1 MRFSISRKLD
11 SQVSQEITLL
21 PQPSVADAAFEVVE
35 RKGLGHPDTIC
46 DALAE
51 EVSLGLSRHYLERF
65 GLILHHNVDK
75 VLLRGGA
82 ASAAF
87 GGGEVAEPIEIY
99 LAGRATH
106 HYRGVD
112 VPVETLA
119 IEASRAWL
127 KSHCHALDVDRHIS
141 IRSLIRPGSADLVD
155 LYVRQQKKGDELAND
170 TSCGIGFAPLTPL
183 ERLVLDTEKHL
194 NADVTHR
201 AQPAIGD
208 DIKVMGVR
216 QKGRFH
222 LTIACAMID
231 RFVPDLRTYL
241 EVKEQVAEEA
251 HAIAGALGEGAVGI
265 NVNAADDP
273 STGSVYLTVTG
284 TSAEAGDDGEAGRGN
299 RVNGLIT
306 PLRPNTM
313 ESVAGKNPVTH
324 VGKLYNLCAG
334 LAAEALVERVAGIKA
349 AQCILV
355 SEIGQPITQPAWVG
369 VQVALVDG
377 TPLLDVRPAIKEIVQ
392 AEISGIPNLRAD
404 LLEGRLALDR
414 WPLRAPPVAGP
425 PNAPHT

>member
-1 MRFSISRKLD
+1 MSPD
-11 SQVSQEITLL
+11 ITLL
-21 PQPSVADAAFEVVE
+21 SQPSVADATFEVVE

-51 EVSLGLSRHYLERF
+51 EVSLGLSRYYLERF

-87 GGGEVAEPIEIY
+87 GGGKVAEPIEIY

-112 VPVETLA
+112 VPVESLA
-119 IEASRAWL
+119 IDTSKVWL

-141 IRSLIRPGSADLVD
+141 IHSLIRPGSADLVD
-155 LYVRQQKKGDELAND
+155 LYVRQQTMGEELAND
-170 TSCGIGFAPLTPL
+170 TSCGIGFAPLTSL
-183 ERLVLDTEKHL
+183 ERLVLETEKRL
-194 NADVTHR
+194 NADALHR
-201 AQPAIGD
+201 AQPAIGE

-216 QKGRFH
+216 EKQRCH
-222 LTIACAMID
+222 LTIACAVID

-251 HAIAGALGEGAVGI
+251 HAIAGTLGDDPVGI
-265 NVNAADDP
+265 DVNTADDP

-349 AQCILV
+349 AQCIMV
-355 SEIGQPITQPAWVG
+355 SEIGRPITQPGWVG

-377 TPLLDVRPAIKEIVQ
+377 IPLLDVRPAIKEIVQ
-392 AEISGIPNLRAD
+392 AEISAIPNLRTD

-414 WPLRAPPVAGP
+414 WPLRVAPGTNQPTAFRKS
-425 PNAPHT
+425 

>member
-1 MRFSISRKLD
+1 MSPD
-11 SQVSQEITLL
+11 ITLL

-51 EVSLGLSRHYLERF
+51 EVSLGLSRYYLERF

-87 GGGEVAEPIEIY
+87 GGGKVAEPIEIY

-112 VPVETLA
+112 VPVESLA
-119 IEASRAWL
+119 IETSKAWL
-127 KSHCHALDVDRHIS
+127 KSHCHALDVDRHICVH
-141 IRSLIRPGSADLVD
+141 SLIRPGSADLVD
-155 LYVRQQKKGDELAND
+155 LYVRQQTKGEELAND
-170 TSCGIGFAPLTPL
+170 TSCGIGFAPLTSL
-183 ERLVLDTEKHL
+183 ERLVLETEKRL
-194 NADVTHR
+194 NADALHR
-201 AQPAIGD
+201 AQPAIGE

-216 QKGRFH
+216 QKQRCH
-222 LTIACAMID
+222 LTIACAMVD
-231 RFVPDLRTYL
+231 RFVPDLSTYL
-241 EVKEQVAEEA
+241 EVKEQVAAEA
-251 HAIAGALGEGAVGI
+251 RAITGTPGNDPVEI
-265 NVNAADDP
+265 DVNTADDP

-306 PLRPNTM
+306 PFRPNTM

-334 LAAEALVERVAGIKA
+334 LAAEALVERVANIKA
-349 AQCILV
+349 AQCIMV
-355 SEIGQPITQPAWVG
+355 SEIGKQITQPARVG
-369 VQVALVDG
+369 VQVALADR
-377 TPLLDVRPAIKEIVQ
+377 TTLLDVRPRY
-392 AEISGIPNLRAD
+392 PRDRA
-404 LLEGRLALDR
+404 GR
-414 WPLRAPPVAGP
+414 
-425 PNAPHT
+425 NK